1 MEQSVLHLKDVGKNF
16 SGVEVLKNVSF
27 QLGDKKILGIVGEN
41 GSGKSTLMNII
52 GGVFPASSGS
62 LELLGKTYRPKN
74 PDDAQKSGIAF
85 IQQEL
90 NLFTNLSIAENIFI
104 DNDFGKK
111 LGFISFPKLYEE
123 AKKILETLNVKVNPH
138 SLIRDMPM
146 GIRQMVEI
154 AKAMSK
160 KARIVIFDE
169 PTTSLSNHEKEALF
183 SIINDLSANGVS
195 MIYISHVLDDVL
207 RLCDEIIVLRDGQ
220 VILEQEKTA
229 NITKDTIIKN
239 MVGREMSSLYPYV
252 DKKPGEE
259 LFSVKEI
266 TKYGVVDSVSFKL
279 MANKIVGMF
288 GLMGAGRSELANI
301 LFGVDKA
308 DSGTITMKG
317 VVKKN
322 RSPRKWIQDGV
333 AYLTENRRDDGLLL
347 PKSVYE
353 NLILVNLDN
362 MKSRFG
368 ILDRNMAHAYSAKIQ
383 DKIHIKTYSLD
394 KQTIGSLSGGNQ
406 QKTVIGKWLMVAP
419 KVFILDEPTRGVD
432 VGAKY
437 EIYTHINTLANEGSA
452 ILFISSE
459 MEELMGICDSIIV
472 MSHGKITGELE
483 RGDFSQEKL
492 MRLAIGE
499 K

>member
-1 MEQSVLHLKDVGKNF
+1 MEQSVLQLKNVYKDF
-16 SGVEVLKNVSF
+16 FGVEVLKNVSF
-27 QLGDKKILGIVGEN
+27 RLDDKKILGLVGEN

-62 LELLGKTYRPKN
+62 MDLFGKAYRPKN
-74 PDDAQKSGIAF
+74 PEDAQKSGIAF

-111 LGFISFPKLYEE
+111 LGFVSFSKLYEE
-123 AKKILETLNVKVNPH
+123 SKKILETLNVKVNPR

-154 AKAMSK
+154 AKAISK
-160 KARIVIFDE
+160 KAKIVIFDE

-183 SIINDLSANGVS
+183 SIIHDLSVNGVS
-195 MIYISHVLDDVL
+195 MIYISHALDDVL
-207 RLCDEIIVLRDGQ
+207 KLCDEIVVLRDGQ
-220 VILEQEKTA
+220 VIMEQKKTV

-239 MVGREMSSLYPYV
+239 MVGREMSNLYPYV
-252 DKKPGEE
+252 DKKSGEE
-259 LFSVKEI
+259 LFSVKEV
-266 TKYGVVDSVSFKL
+266 TKDGVVDSISFNL
-279 MANKIVGMF
+279 RANKIVGMF

-308 DSGTITMKG
+308 DSGTITMNG
-317 VVKKN
+317 VLKKN
-322 RSPRKWIQDGV
+322 RSSRKWIQDGV

-347 PKSVYE
+347 PKSVFE
-353 NLILVNLDN
+353 NLILANMDN
-362 MKSRFG
+362 MKSRFNV
-368 ILDRNMAHAYSAKIQ
+368 LNRNMAYSHSVKIQ
-383 DKIHIKTYSLD
+383 DKLQIKTFSLD
-394 KQTIGSLSGGNQ
+394 KQATGSLSGGNQ

-437 EIYTHINTLANEGSA
+437 EIYTHINNLASEGSA